1 MYRLL
6 RFFFIQFSSK
16 NIGSGESIRQI
27 IIMKRFYKPAILA
40 LFLIFTAI
48 ASAADYDFQSDGI
61 YYKVMSLDKMT
72 VGVTKGDKNYTGKV
86 VIPSTVSY
94 NDRTFTVTQIL
105 GESFSESSVITVTI
119 PETVTF
125 IGYRA
130 FSSTSRLSKIE
141 FPTKQPLRIMHY
153 AFINSALES
162 VIIPDNVTEL
172 GEDVFMD
179 CQNMVS
185 VEIGEGIKQI
195 PSGAFLRNIKLEN
208 IKLGSNITSIGDH
221 AFRDCNYLT
230 EISLP
235 EGVKSI
241 GMYAFGGCS
250 RLTEIKLPE
259 GIEKIESYM
268 FKDCVR
274 LTEITIPDNVREVQS
289 SAFQGCTRLKAVIFG
304 ANIETIAESC
314 IKDCTALTEIGI
326 RNPEPPTCKAFTNK
340 QYMDIALKVPEGAI
354 ADYKKAEPWKN
365 FWSIEA
371 IGSSGV
377 DAVAADR
384 IVSVRGG
391 IIYLTDEAAAQGVKI
406 YDTTGRCVY
415 DGCDTVVSGLNS
427 GIYIVKTKDTTVK
440 VCL

>member
-1 MYRLL
+1 
-6 RFFFIQFSSK
+6 
-16 NIGSGESIRQI
+16 
-27 IIMKRFYKPAILA
+27 MKRFYKPAILA

-48 ASAADYDFQSDGI
+48 ASAADYDFESDGI

-105 GESFSESSVITVTI
+105 GESFESSTVTEVSLPKTI
-119 PETVTF
+119 TF
-125 IGYRA
+125 IGYKA
-130 FSSTSRLSKIE
+130 FSLTSRLKGIE
-141 FPTKQPLRIMHY
+141 LPTEQPLRIVDY
-153 AFINSALES
+153 VFSGTGLES
-162 VIIPDNVTEL
+162 IVIPDNVTEL
-172 GEDVFMD
+172 GRYVFQS
-179 CQNMVS
+179 CKSLVS
-185 VEIGEGIKQI
+185 VEIGEGITEI
-195 PSGAFLRNIKLEN
+195 PEYAFIYNDKLEN
-208 IKLGSNITSIGDH
+208 IKLNSNITSIGRG
-221 AFRDCNYLT
+221 AFQDCGVLT

-241 GMYAFGGCS
+241 GSNAFRGCS
-250 RLTEIKLPE
+250 RLTDIKLPE

-274 LTEITIPDNVREVQS
+274 LTEITIPNNVLTVEN
-289 SAFQGCTRLKAVIFG
+289 SAFNGCTRLKKVIFG
-304 ANIETIAESC
+304 AKIENIEISC

-391 IIYLTDEAAAQGVKI
+391 VIYLTDEAAAQGVKV

-415 DGCDTVVSGLNS
+415 DGCDTVVSGLCS

>member
-1 MYRLL
+1 
-6 RFFFIQFSSK
+6 
-16 NIGSGESIRQI
+16 
-27 IIMKRFYKPAILA
+27 MKRFYKPAILA

-48 ASAADYDFQSDGI
+48 ASAADYDFESDGI

-105 GESFSESSVITVTI
+105 DYSFQNTTVSEVIL
-119 PETVTF
+119 PETIAF
-125 IGYRA
+125 IGKSA
-130 FSSTSRLSKIE
+130 FRSTSKLTGIKLPVGEPLSIA
-141 FPTKQPLRIMHY
+141 TY
-153 AFINSALES
+153 AFGNSALES
-162 VIIPDNVTEL
+162 IVIPDNVTEL
-172 GEDVFMD
+172 GSSVFRS
-179 CQNMVS
+179 CGSLTS
-185 VEIGEGIKQI
+185 VKIGEGIMEI
-195 PSGAFLRNIKLEN
+195 PGYAFSDNDKLEN
-208 IKLGSNITSIGDH
+208 IKLGANITSIGNN
-221 AFRDCNYLT
+221 AFSDCSYLT

-241 GMYAFGGCS
+241 GSYAFSRCS
-250 RLTEIKLPE
+250 RLADIKLPA
-259 GIEKIESYM
+259 GIEKIENHT
-268 FKDCVR
+268 FLGCER
-274 LTEITIPDNVREVQS
+274 LTEITIPDNVRTIQS
-289 SAFQGCTRLKAVIFG
+289 YAFYLCTRLKRLTFG
-304 ANIETIAESC
+304 ANTEDIAVSC
-314 IKDCTALTEIGI
+314 IEGCAALTEIGI
-326 RNPEPPTCKAFTNK
+326 RNPEPPTCGAFTNK

-391 IIYLTDEAAAQGVKI
+391 VIYLTDEAAAQGVKV

-415 DGCDTVVSGLNS
+415 DGCDTVVSGLCS